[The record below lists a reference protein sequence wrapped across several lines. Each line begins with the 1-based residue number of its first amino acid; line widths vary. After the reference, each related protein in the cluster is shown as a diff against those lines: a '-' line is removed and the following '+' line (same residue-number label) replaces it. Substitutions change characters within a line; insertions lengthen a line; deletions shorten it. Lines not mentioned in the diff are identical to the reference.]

1 MNFFVIQQGYWEN
14 HVLLFYQFYIELKA
28 KFVDNSRQCLAFTPC
43 VQFNPKFKCWQH
55 LAGSWQDFTKAFLN
69 PWYFITYK
77 ACIIKIGPG
86 SSGPWGATT
95 WKWSEPLSSTPF
107 SGSWAK
113 FSTAWVNFND
123 ASFRYVKIFLYIC
136 ISVISSKCVLKSS
149 FHVSIQE
156 IISLYSQF
164 TIGLL
169 TYSTIAL
176 TFSSVASDKQSIRK
190 FSKIGRIDPLKN
202 NLMNRLNK

>member
-1 MNFFVIQQGYWEN
+1 MSTTKWQNIAGSKKFFSSSWNFSYSF
-14 HVLLFYQFYIELKA
+14 LFYFEK
-28 KFVDNSRQCLAFTPC
+28 
-43 VQFNPKFKCWQH
+43 
-55 LAGSWQDFTKAFLN
+55 LN
-69 PWYFITYK
+69 PTYI

-95 WKWSEPLSSTPF
+95 WKWSGPLCSTPF
-107 SGSWAK
+107 SDSWAK
-113 FSTAWVNFND
+113 FSTTWVNFND
-123 ASFRYVKIFLYIC
+123 ASFRYVKFFC

-156 IISLYSQF
+156 IISLYFQF

-169 TYSTIAL
+169 TYSEMAL

-190 FSKIGRIDPLKN
+190 FSKIGRTNPQKTT
-202 NLMNRLNK
+202 